1 MIATNVE
8 EAMNETARRMK
19 AVGWTAIRLNRRDEA
34 VIGYRVL
41 KGVRYQITV
50 FGFVFLFVATGARVV
65 VRETASGWCVWNK
78 GPFHH
83 SIPNLLDIV

>member
-41 KGVRYQITV
+41 NGVRYQITV
-50 FGFVFLFVATGARVV
+50 FVATGAMVV
-65 VRETASGWCVWNK
+65 VRETASGRCVWNK